1 MSQQTEDQGM
11 NLPNPAEMAKTYAE
25 VAQRASRLITQ
36 FMEKK
41 AKDGVNAPSDE
52 LGVAKAILAEYIKY
66 VKSEPLIEH
75 IDANPFGVKTGLK
88 AALAGSLT
96 HLAQSIG

>member
-1 MSQQTEDQGM
+1 MSQQTEDKAG

-52 LGVAKAILAEYIKY
+52 RILVLQKKPKA
-66 VKSEPLIEH
+66 
-75 IDANPFGVKTGLK
+75 LK
-88 AALAGSLT
+88 R
-96 HLAQSIG
+96 

>member
-1 MSQQTEDQGM
+1 
-11 NLPNPAEMAKTYAE
+11 MAKTYAE

-52 LGVAKAILAEYIKY
+52 LGVAKAFMDLSAR
-66 VKSEPLIEH
+66 LL
-75 IDANPFGVKTGLK
+75 ANPYK
-88 AALAGSLT
+88 
-96 HLAQSIG
+96 LAQTQMNMMWDYFSCGRTV

>member
-1 MSQQTEDQGM
+1 MSQQTENQGM

-41 AKDGVNAPSDE
+41 AKDGVEAPADE
-52 LGVAKAILAEYIKY
+52 LGVAKAFMDLSSRLLAKPYKIAQTPMKMMWDY
-66 VKSEPLIEH
+66 
-75 IDANPFGVKTGLK
+75 F
-88 AALAGSLT
+88 SL
-96 HLAQSIG
+96 